1 MIYLNSPWFE
11 LVKSGK
17 KIYEGRRHTTQID
30 LINIGDT
37 IEVKHYIHRDK
48 ESYFIKIL
56 EKIYFKTFEE
66 ALINLDIN
74 KILPIENITIEKGIE
89 IYKQYVSINTQN
101 IDGIVMLKIELNF
114 NLI

>member
-1 MIYLNSPWFE
+1 MILYQNSPWFE
-11 LVKSGK
+11 LVKSGQ
-17 KIYEGRRHTTQID
+17 KIYEGRRHTVQID

-37 IEVKHYIHRDK
+37 IEVKHYIHQDK

-66 ALINLDIN
+66 ALTNLDIN

-89 IYKQYVSINTQN
+89 IYKQYVSINTQLK
-101 IDGIVMLKIELNF
+101 DG
-114 NLI
+114 